1 MTLHIAPFFALQ
13 AVGLLIFCA
22 ALTISTRAPQR
33 NTTFYIFLASLGLEL
48 IGTLLR
54 MASFVF
60 GSELALIDSSR
71 NNLDVW
77 AKLESMGV
85 QLFALGLLLKPLFF
99 LSLSKPISLR
109 HYLYPLL
116 LWLALVMGTNAN
128 VDHLG

>member
-13 AVGLLIFCA
+13 AVGLLIFCT
-22 ALTISTRAPQR
+22 ALTISTKAPQR

-77 AKLESMGV
+77 AKLESLGV

-99 LSLSKPISLR
+99 CLCLSRS
-109 HYLYPLL
+109 
-116 LWLALVMGTNAN
+116 A
-128 VDHLG
+128 